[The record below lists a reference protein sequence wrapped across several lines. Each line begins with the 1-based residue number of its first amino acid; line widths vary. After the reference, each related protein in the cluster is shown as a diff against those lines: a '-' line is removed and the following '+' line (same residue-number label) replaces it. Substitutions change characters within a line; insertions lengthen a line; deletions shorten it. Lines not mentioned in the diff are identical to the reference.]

1 MVGNAQTELLTWMLR
16 QPQTG
21 KVLLTD
27 AFYADGILE
36 GLARHGLY

>member
-1 MVGNAQTELLTWMLR
+1 MLR
-16 QPQTG
+16 QPQAG
-21 KVLLTD
+21 KVLLAD